1 MDEHRAKLR
10 IKKFEMYKR
19 KTLDKRVDFNLKNT
33 FIERQIEQN
42 LAITKKTNFK
52 NKNIKKLRQTIQV
65 ELIKQ
70 RSSNIPMEHLI

>member
-1 MDEHRAKLR
+1 VDEHRAKLR